1 MLTVE
6 HKEEPR
12 HTCPSSLLYVVTNRI
27 NKTDL
32 HHPLCAM
39 FPFMHVCWAP
49 VFGVVGFVVVEH
61 FARIPHTML

>member
-12 HTCPSSLLYVVTNRI
+12 HTCPSSLLYVVTNHI

-32 HHPLCAM
+32 HHPLCAICFLSCM
-39 FPFMHVCWAP
+39 FVGLPFLV
-49 VFGVVGFVVVEH
+49 
-61 FARIPHTML
+61 R